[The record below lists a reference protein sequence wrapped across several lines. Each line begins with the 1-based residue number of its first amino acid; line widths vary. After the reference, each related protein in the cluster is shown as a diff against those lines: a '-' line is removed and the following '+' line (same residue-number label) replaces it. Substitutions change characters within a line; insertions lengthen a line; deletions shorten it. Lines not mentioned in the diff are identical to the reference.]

1 MIRVDLTLDDP
12 VANIAFDEA
21 MLEQAESDSVAVEV
35 LRLWESPS
43 PIVVLGRSSPF
54 QREVNLDYCREQ
66 RIPVIRRSS
75 GGQTVVAGP
84 GCLMYALLL
93 NYHQRPEL
101 RMLDVAH
108 QFVMGQM
115 RDALNRIGVTTS
127 INGTSDLTLDGR
139 KVSGNSLRCKRNWMV
154 YHGTMIC
161 QMDLDLIASCL
172 DRPIREPDYRQNRG
186 HRDFLCQLP
195 TDTQTLRDA
204 IATQWQAQPAEFAI
218 PQAKLQ
224 ELMETRYLTR
234 EWNQKV

>member
-43 PIVVLGRSSPF
+43 PIVVLGRSSPY
-54 QREVNLDYCREQ
+54 QREVNLDYCRQQ

-93 NYHQRPEL
+93 DYRQRPEL

-115 RDALNRIGVTTS
+115 RKALNRIGVATS
-127 INGTSDLTLDGR
+127 INGTSDLTIDGR

-172 DRPIREPDYRQNRG
+172 NRPIREPEYRQHRG

-195 TDTQTLRDA
+195 TDTESLRNA
-204 IATQWQAQPAEFAI
+204 IANQWKAMAGDYKFPRALLA
-218 PQAKLQ
+218 
-224 ELMETRYLTR
+224 ELMERRYLTQ